1 MIIQGQKQKRVIGLV
16 VNGKNNMKKEDL
28 KKIIQEEID
37 LALKEAYMDQDIP
50 AVAIILKSIMM
61 AEKKPRGAL
70 RRVSVYVKDG
80 ILYLGDQIRKAETM
94 DVNSPEFKQLLS
106 DRNISAVSDV
116 LVSYLGMENI
126 FVNDFISSLKQM
138 SPKEQPKNTDD
149 VSTIAPQVD
158 QDATK
163 R

>member
-1 MIIQGQKQKRVIGLV
+1 MTTQDQKLKQDIGHV
-16 VNGKNNMKKEDL
+16 VNGKNNMTREDL
-28 KKIIQEEID
+28 KKIIKEEID
-37 LALKEAYMDQDIP
+37 LALKEAYKDQDIP
-50 AVAIILKSIMM
+50 VVATILKSIMM

-70 RRVSVYVKDG
+70 RRVSVYIKDG
-80 ILYLGDQIRKAETM
+80 VLYLGDQIRNAESL
-94 DVNSPEFKQLLS
+94 DVNSQEFKDLLD
-106 DRNISAVSDV
+106 DRNISSVADV

-138 SPKEQPKNTDD
+138 SVNKQARNTDD
-149 VSTIAPQVD
+149 VSTVAPAAN